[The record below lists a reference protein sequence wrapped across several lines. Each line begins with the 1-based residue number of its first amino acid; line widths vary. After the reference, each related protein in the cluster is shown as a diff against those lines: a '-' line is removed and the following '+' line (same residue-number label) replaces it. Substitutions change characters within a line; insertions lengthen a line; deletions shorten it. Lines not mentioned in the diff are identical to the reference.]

1 MLSVYFS
8 YKYIFGAIIW
18 LILGRLF
25 NPIELDRPQESGA
38 PMRNGRIRSGR
49 AGGGGVGHHG
59 FSVGDTPNRPSNGFV
74 SSDLGR
80 TKHNSVPTFEPSCS
94 AKCEFNQISDSRKN
108 VRKTFVSC
116 FIPIDY

>member
-1 MLSVYFS
+1 
-8 YKYIFGAIIW
+8 
-18 LILGRLF
+18 
-25 NPIELDRPQESGA
+25 
-38 PMRNGRIRSGR
+38 MRNGRIRSGR

-80 TKHNSVPTFEPSCS
+80 TKRNSVPLLNPLARPNANLITF
-94 AKCEFNQISDSRKN
+94 SRKN
-108 VRKTFVSC
+108 FRKTFVSC